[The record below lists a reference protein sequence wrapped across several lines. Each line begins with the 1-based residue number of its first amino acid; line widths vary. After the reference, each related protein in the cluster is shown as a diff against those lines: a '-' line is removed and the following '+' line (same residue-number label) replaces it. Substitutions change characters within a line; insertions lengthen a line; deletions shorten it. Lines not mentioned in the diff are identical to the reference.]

1 MSTEQ
6 VAVVKADTASVKLEW
21 RPPRDKRKLK
31 WEYGIYY
38 GANLKEMY
46 QNGVRF
52 RTNDTAFTLKHLDAC
67 ESYVLDVAV
76 VGPVGFGPG
85 SQRMASVTTE
95 FDRRS
100 PPKNVQVRFAP
111 HSAVEALVTWSPPC
125 AVLSSELGY
134 LISVSDVTTPET
146 PKTSH
151 VSLSPSK
158 NATLELPLTVHY
170 GARYEVTI

>member
-31 WEYGIYY
+31 WEYGNYY

-100 PPKNVQVRFAP
+100 PPKNVQVGSLAAHRHDSSLLSFSWLA
-111 HSAVEALVTWSPPC
+111 SVRVDIAL
-125 AVLSSELGY
+125 
-134 LISVSDVTTPET
+134 
-146 PKTSH
+146 
-151 VSLSPSK
+151 PSFQFRDRVAK
-158 NATLELPLTVHY
+158 FLLD
-170 GARYEVTI
+170 